1 MTRYTLTQRE
11 IQFDD
16 SWDVIVIGGG
26 PAGCT
31 AAASAAR
38 EGARTLLVEA
48 TGVLGGMGTS
58 GLVPA
63 WCPFTDKEQIIY
75 KGLAEGILK
84 KCIAGMDHVPK
95 DQFNWTPIDAELLK
109 RIYDD
114 LVTEAGADVLFHT
127 TLSAVDTND
136 DGHVTAVILSNKA
149 GLTAYR
155 AKTYVDC
162 SGDADLAAW
171 AGAEFH
177 KGDDETGE
185 MQPGTHCLLL
195 SNVDMYHYAHGE
207 SLHPANPNS
216 PAHQMAKDPRYPLI
230 TDAHACNNIVGPGT
244 IGFNAGHIWDVD
256 NTDPVSLSK
265 ALMTGRKFAAQF
277 RDALAEY
284 APKAYAGSFLV
295 STGSLMGIRETRRIM
310 GDYVLTREDYIERR
324 SFPDE
329 IARNSYYLDV
339 HLSLAAKKDKTEAQL
354 DKENARYGPG
364 ESHGIPYRC
373 LTPKGLKNV
382 LVAGRAISSDRAVQG
397 STRVMP
403 VCLAMGEAA
412 GLAAAMASNGDVVDT
427 HAVDTND
434 LRKRLKDYGA
444 YLPE

>member
-1 MTRYTLTQRE
+1 MARYTLTQRE

-31 AAASAAR
+31 AAAAAAR
-38 EGARTLLVEA
+38 EGAKTLLVEA
-48 TGVLGGMGTS
+48 TGILGGMGTS
-58 GLVPA
+58 ALVPA
-63 WCPFTDKEQIIY
+63 WCPFTDKKQIIY
-75 KGLAEGILK
+75 RGLAEKVLK
-84 KCIAGMDHVPK
+84 QCIAGEAHVAEDHY
-95 DQFNWTPIDAELLK
+95 NWTPIDAELLK

-114 LVTEAGADVLFHT
+114 LVTEVGASVLFHT
-127 TLSAVDTND
+127 SLSAVDTD
-136 DGHVTAVILSNKA
+136 DAGNVTALILSNKA

-171 AGAEFH
+171 AGADFQ
-177 KGDDETGE
+177 KGDEETGE
-185 MQPGTHCLLL
+185 MQPGTHCFLLT
-195 SNVDMYHYAHGE
+195 NVDMYHHVHGQWI
-207 SLHPANPNS
+207 HGNNPNS
-216 PAHQMAKDPRYPLI
+216 PVHKMAADPKYDLI
-230 TDAHACNNIVGPGT
+230 TDSHACNNIVGPGT
-244 IGFNAGHIWDVD
+244 VGFNAGHVWGVD
-256 NTDPVSLSK
+256 NTDPTSLSK

-277 RDALAEY
+277 RDAIAEY
-284 APKAYAGSFLV
+284 HPQAYAGSFLV
-295 STGSLMGIRETRRIM
+295 STGSMMGIRETRRIM
-310 GDYVLTREDYIERR
+310 GDYVLTREDYIARR

-329 IARNSYYLDV
+329 IARNCYYLDV
-339 HLSLAAKKDKTEAQL
+339 HLNKSEKKGKTKEQL
-354 DKENARYGPG
+354 DKATARYEAG

-412 GLAAAMASNGDVVDT
+412 GLAAALASNGDVVDT
-427 HAVDTND
+427 HAVDTDD